1 MRLWSWCEE
10 EGKPIKQEKIF
21 DHQRGLT
28 PEKRHICQWGLGS
41 SLHLIYGAWTRKQK
55 IAMFTAAAEDC
66 R

>member
-1 MRLWSWCEE
+1 M
-10 EGKPIKQEKIF
+10 KQEKIF